1 MRLTPA
7 LAALAV
13 AAIVAAI
20 DTGALQ
26 NTLGEMQNT
35 AITVL
40 QIFYKSIPV
49 IALGLLALWALARRD
64 IDTLMR
70 SVWFYVIITAFVV
83 WLVLGLA
90 ARVSPEFAPLYQQIT
105 GNGCPFYWCP

>member
-26 NTLGEMQNT
+26 NTLVQMQTT
-35 AITVL
+35 ALTVL
-40 QIFYKSIPV
+40 QIVFKSIPV
-49 IALGLLALWALARRD
+49 IAGALLALWAFFRRD
-64 IDTLMR
+64 VDTLMR
-70 SVWFYVIITAFVV
+70 SV
-83 WLVLGLA
+83 
-90 ARVSPEFAPLYQQIT
+90 
-105 GNGCPFYWCP
+105 

>member
-7 LAALAV
+7 LAALTV

-35 AITVL
+35 TLTVL

-49 IALGLLALWALARRD
+49 ISVGLLALWALARRD

-83 WLVLGLA
+83 WLILGLA
-90 ARVSPEFAPLYQQIT
+90 ARVSPEFAPLYQAVT
-105 GNGCPFYWCP
+105 GNGCPSFWCP